1 MLLLNESYIFVI
13 IIPNTKTIV
22 DIIKKTV
29 RNIIGK
35 PIVLST
41 LILIIDVVIDV
52 NINDKATSAI
62 IVYIFFPWVN
72 VSNSLVKMSAEFI

>member
-52 NINDKATSAI
+52 NVNDKDTSAI
-62 IVYIFFPWVN
+62 IVSIFCMVHCF
-72 VSNSLVKMSAEFI
+72 